1 MFDWIYKTPMT
12 ETIFDEICKTIC
24 IIFTLCFIGFVG
36 YMTDKL
42 EIWYRRKHEQ
52 Q

>member
-24 IIFTLCFIGFVG
+24 IVSVLIFIGCVG
-36 YMTDKL
+36 YAVDKL
-42 EIWYRRKHEQ
+42 ETWYRKKHEK
-52 Q
+52 